1 MKSAAKIFSPAC
13 LILLAFLLAACS
25 GVPSTSG
32 GGGGGGGGGTTGPFT
47 ISVSVAG
54 LSGSGLVL
62 ADNVTDQLKV
72 TSNGTFAFA
81 TTITKGATYAV
92 TVLTQP
98 LNPAQICVI
107 PQGATGT
114 ANASVTISVSCTT
127 GAYTIGGQ
135 VNQLQGSGLVLQ
147 DNLGNNVVDKL
158 NITANGSFTFATP
171 VASNGAYSVTVLTQP
186 TKPTQTCI
194 VADGSGNA
202 SNNVGNIVV
211 TCSVGTIPI
220 GGSVVGLDGTGL
232 TLLDNGGDSL
242 VITGNGPFT
251 FPTLLVSGVNYTVTI
266 GAQPSGPSQ
275 ICTVGNATGT
285 AATPGITNVQVVC
298 PPVFEPIGGQVVGLS
313 LLTGQ
318 TSQLVLQNN
327 QGDNLSI
334 AGNGPFVFNTQIAYG
349 SKYDVSVF
357 VAPGQIQNEGS
368 IIWGYQGTAI
378 TPVTDVTV
386 DWGHNDWTW
395 MNGSNKGNQ
404 NGAFS
409 PITFPITTF
418 VNNTPGGRKYSA
430 TWTDHGGNLWLFG
443 GYGYTYNTAIGPQP
457 FQLDEMWEYV
467 GTQNYFGGIYNYWNF
482 ITPLPPPAPFAL
494 TPSPRWGSVSWT
506 DPATGHLMLFGGQE
520 GGLAFMNDFWEFTIV
535 PGPPVSGTWT
545 NHGVGGADQKGVY
558 GNLGASSTSYLPG
571 GRWGATSQL
580 DSSGILWLFGG
591 FGYDATSATP
601 GLLNDLWTYNTNTG
615 QWTWVSGSNQINQD
629 GVYGTVGTPG
639 GGPGGRQAA
648 VSWLDNA
655 GNFWVFGGY
664 NAASSGQPGYF
675 NDLWEYNVGTGQWTW
690 MSGASSINQV
700 GNYGTQ
706 GVSAATNVPG
716 ARWSSA
722 AWTDVAGNLWLFGGQ
737 GYDPAGNGSLG
748 DLWAYNPNAP
758 ANPVDPNPGLPASG
772 QWVWVK
778 GPNSVS
784 QPGIYGI
791 DPSTTFGVVWP
802 HVTNNLSSRYGA
814 SYWTWVDG
822 TGQSQFFLF
831 GGEGFDSTTTN
842 GNGLLDDLQ
851 RYLPYP

>member
-1 MKSAAKIFSPAC
+1 MKSAAKISSPAC

-32 GGGGGGGGGTTGPFT
+32 GGGGGGGGTTGPFT
-47 ISVSVAG
+47 ISVSVGG

-62 ADNVTDQLKV
+62 ADNVTDKLTV

-81 TTITKGATYAV
+81 TAIAKGATYAV

-114 ANASVTISVSCTT
+114 ANASVTITVTCTT
-127 GAYTIGGQ
+127 GAFTIGGQ

-147 DNLGNNVVDKL
+147 DNLGNGVVDKL
-158 NITANGSFTFATP
+158 TITGNGSFTFATP
-171 VASNGAYSVTVLTQP
+171 VATNGAYAVTVLTQP
-186 TKPTQTCI
+186 SNPTQDC
-194 VADGSGNA
+194 VVVNGSGNA

-251 FPTLLVSGVNYTVTI
+251 FPTLLASGAQYNVTI
-266 GAQPSGPSQ
+266 AAQPTGPSQ
-275 ICTVGNATGT
+275 ICAVSNATGA
-285 AATPGITNVQVVC
+285 AATPGITNVQVTC

-318 TSQLVLQNN
+318 TSQMVLTDNS
-327 QGDNLSI
+327 GDNLPV

-349 SKYDVSVF
+349 SNYDVSVL
-357 VAPGQIQNEGS
+357 VGPGQIQNEGVVV
-368 IIWGYQGTAI
+368 WGWEGKAI

-404 NGAFS
+404 DGAFAAIT
-409 PITFPITTF
+409 PITSFIT
-418 VNNTPGGRKYSA
+418 NTPGGRRYSSA
-430 TWTDHGGNLWLFG
+430 WTDNNGNVWLFG
-443 GYGYTYNTAIGPQP
+443 GYGYTYTSVGNQV
-457 FQLDEMWEYV
+457 FDLNEMWEYV
-467 GTQNYFGGIYNYWNF
+467 GTNNYMGSLYNYWNF
-482 ITPLPPPAPFAL
+482 ITPLPPPAPPAAA
-494 TPSPRWGSVSWT
+494 PPGRWGAISWT
-506 DPATGHLMLFGGQE
+506 DAAGNLWLFGGQS
-520 GGLAFMNDFWEFTIV
+520 GLTFLNDLWEFNPT
-535 PGPPVSGTWT
+535 TMKWT
-545 NHGVGGADQKGVY
+545 QVTVGGFNQSGVY
-558 GNLGASSTSYLPG
+558 GTQGTAAPGNFPG
-571 GRWGATSQL
+571 GRVLATARYDISTNTM
-580 DSSGILWLFGG
+580 WLFGG
-591 FGYDATSATP
+591 FGYDASSSVP
-601 GLLNDLWTYNTNTG
+601 GLLNDLWTYNLTTG
-615 QWTWVSGSNQINQD
+615 QWTWMAASNWTGAATTNTMNQD
-629 GVYGTVGTPG
+629 GVYGTVGTAG
-639 GGPGGRQAA
+639 GGPGGRQGA

-655 GNFWVFGGY
+655 GNFWIFGGY
-664 NAASSGQPGYF
+664 NLSGTGQPDAF
-675 NDLWEYNVGTGQWTW
+675 NDLWEYSAGEWTW
-690 MSGASSINQV
+690 VTGSMNVNQV

-716 ARWSSA
+716 ARWSPA
-722 AWTDVAGNLWLFGGQ
+722 AWTDVAGNLWLYGGQ
-737 GYDPAGNGSLG
+737 GYDPAGNGSLA
-748 DLWAYNPNAP
+748 DMWAFNPNA
-758 ANPVDPNPGLPASG
+758 AAPVPDPNPFLPASG

-791 DPSTTFGVVWP
+791 DPSTTSGEVWP
-802 HVTNNLSSRYGA
+802 HVTNSASSRYGA
-814 SYWTWVDG
+814 AYCTVIDYS
-822 TGQSQFFLF
+822 GQAHFYMF
-831 GGEGFDSTTTN
+831 GGEGYDSTSSD
-842 GNGLLDDLQ
+842 GNGLLNDLQ
-851 RYLPYP
+851 RYVPYP